1 MSLGGPIVGNR
12 SMAKLFD
19 LSGFQ
24 RDVLYVIYHED
35 QQHGKRIKEELEK
48 EMGEI
53 SRGRLYPNL
62 DTLVKA
68 GYVEKGSID
77 LRTNYYEITEL
88 GIEQLKSRREWE
100 NRYIDFDDL

>member
-1 MSLGGPIVGNR
+1 
-12 SMAKLFD
+12 MAKLFD